1 MAEFSGSV
9 KPLQVIKPPQGHL
22 DIDVV
27 ELTRYRDLLYF
38 LVRRDI
44 LVRYKQ
50 AMLGGAW
57 AILQPLA
64 GMIVLVIFF
73 GRLARMPSDGVP
85 YPVFVYSGLALWTF
99 FSQALSESSNSLINN
114 VNLVTKVYV
123 PRLIIPAAPVIAA
136 CLDLLVAGAM
146 LVVLLWWYDF
156 GVSVRM
162 FLLPLMVGLA
172 GLTAWSAG
180 IGLSALNVK
189 YRDFRYVL
197 PFSLNLLFFASPIVY
212 PVSMVPWPWT
222 LVYALNPMVGALE
235 GVRWVLFDTRAPI
248 WPLLLVGYF
257 SATCMFVVS
266 VKYFRRTERFFA
278 DLI

>member
-1 MAEFSGSV
+1 MEEFTINP
-9 KPLQVIKPPQGHL
+9 KPTQVIRPPLRHL
-22 DIDVV
+22 DIDFA
-27 ELTRYRDLLYF
+27 ELVRYRDLLYF

-50 AMLGGAW
+50 ALLGVTW

-64 GMIVLVIFF
+64 GMVVLVIFF
-73 GRLARMPSDGVP
+73 GRLARMPSDGIP
-85 YPVFVYSGLALWTF
+85 YPLFAYSGLVLWTF

-123 PRLIIPAAPVIAA
+123 PRLLIPAAPVVAA
-136 CLDLLVAGAM
+136 FLDLLVASSM
-146 LVVLLWWYDF
+146 LVLILWWYDI
-156 GVSVRM
+156 GVSARIC
-162 FLLPLMVGLA
+162 LLPLIVGLA
-172 GLTAWSAG
+172 VLTAWSAG

-197 PFSLNLLFFASPIVY
+197 PFLLNLLFFVSPVVY
-212 PVSMVPWPWT
+212 PGSLVPWPWR
-222 LVYALNPMVGALE
+222 LAYALNPMVGVLE
-235 GVRWVLFDTRAPI
+235 GVRWALFDTGAVI
-248 WPLLLVGYF
+248 WPVLLVGYL
-257 SATCMFVVS
+257 SATCLFVAS